1 MGRTPVPEGRMSFPA
16 LGAISKAHRGSAADV
31 AALREELGE

>member
-16 LGAISKAHRGSAADV
+16 LGAISKAHLAAADV
-31 AALREELGE
+31 AALREELAG